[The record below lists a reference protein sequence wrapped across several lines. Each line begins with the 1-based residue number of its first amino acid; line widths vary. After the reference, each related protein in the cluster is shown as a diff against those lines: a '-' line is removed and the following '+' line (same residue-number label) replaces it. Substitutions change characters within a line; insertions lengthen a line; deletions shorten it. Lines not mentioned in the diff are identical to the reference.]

1 MDSFARQPCL
11 LLLFSSIQS
20 ELEKEEEEIKRKE
33 NGKQNK
39 LNKLYLMI
47 HEKTI

>member
-1 MDSFARQPCL
+1 MDSFARQTCL